1 MYTIIATNSVLITK
15 IEIIICN
22 ILDCSY
28 IYLILIITI
37 GKKIVN
43 EQYKTLK
50 DYVVYDRR
58 DEVWLIISFCLR
70 YNSATYFL

>member
-1 MYTIIATNSVLITK
+1 MDVPLAKKFEKSRNTRITRLNAYMYTIIATNSVLITK

-43 EQYKTLK
+43 
-50 DYVVYDRR
+50 DYNTRH
-58 DEVWLIISFCLR
+58 
-70 YNSATYFL
+70 